1 MSQDLSTFLNVWEND
16 SKHLIL
22 DSHFGCHDIY
32 FEFIIKANLHEKGN
46 MLKGCFNTQT
56 HFHKCGRLNPNTSK
70 WFPNLGGK
78 SYMRSKF
85 LGQDFRW
92 QTLSTLGFLYI
103 VGKVLNIYILKFF
116 IFPFG
121 EQLKFNQHGRNINSL

>member
-92 QTLSTLGFLYI
+92 QTLSTYIGLSLHCWKGFEY
-103 VGKVLNIYILKFF
+103 IYIE
-116 IFPFG
+116 IFHFSIWRTI
-121 EQLKFNQHGRNINSL
+121 KI